1 MQIITD
7 GTAKFAVRD
16 KRMQALVDMFYPVGA
31 IYETTSSTK
40 PEFMNYGT
48 WEQLPGGY
56 TTVSAGTYTETHNVN
71 GTDVTD
77 TYVFT
82 AGKTTF
88 TKNGTG
94 MSGEAEH
101 QITEGELPKMNG
113 AVGQFLRW
121 GTKSNQSGV
130 LSAQNGSSKFP
141 SSASENCY
149 ESTINIK
156 LGNNAPHNNI
166 MPIFATYRFV
176 RII

>member
-1 MQIITD
+1 MKTITD
-7 GTAKFAVRD
+7 GSAKFVVRD
-16 KRMQALVDMFYPVGA
+16 KRMQALVDMFYPVGT

-88 TKNGTG
+88 TRNGTE

-101 QITEGELPKMNG
+101 QSTEGELAAHRHGVYKDDSFAAMRNPNG
-113 AVGQFLRW
+113 DSWKQALVNPIYPDAESGTAVAKAG
-121 GTKSNQSGV
+121 
-130 LSAQNGSSKFP
+130 
-141 SSASENCY
+141 
-149 ESTINIK
+149 
-156 LGNNAPHNNI
+156 GNLPHNNI
-166 MPIFATYRFV
+166 MPIFITYRFI